1 MDSSSFDAVAR
12 RVARS
17 RTRRLGV
24 GRTRRAALGLL
35 GGALLAAW
43 GVPHGTTAS
52 PGGHGDP
59 KGHSKCKDKDE
70 KQEFRKKAR
79 RCPGIVNTACVHR
92 TTDVFTAAAC
102 AAEAEACCPLYA
114 ACLNNQ
120 AGQCIRAAYA
130 KYGHS

>member
-1 MDSSSFDAVAR
+1 MDSSGFDAVTR

-35 GGALLAAW
+35 GGTLLAAW

-70 KQEFRKKAR
+70 KQKGRKKAR
-79 RCPGIVNTACVHR
+79 TCEAAASARCLHV

-102 AAEAEACCPLYA
+102 AAETEACCQFFA
-114 ACLNNQ
+114 ACLNQ
-120 AGQCIRAAYA
+120 GA
-130 KYGHS
+130 KCVAQVFNKYSAH